1 MHEIVRLR
9 GENRNLRGETSRE
22 DAFDVLSELLDVQR
36 DGDMYDWM
44 PQSWDPRCLCDSDSD

>member
-36 DGDMYDWM
+36 GAMATCM
-44 PQSWDPRCLCDSDSD
+44 TGCRMRMHQINES